1 MLALLP
7 VVPKRSGMIAFVT
20 GASAGFGAAIAR
32 RFAQD
37 GSRVVAAARRIDR
50 LETLRKEFGDLILP
64 VALDVRVRTEVESL
78 VQGLPPQ
85 FDEIDILVNRH

>member
-1 MLALLP
+1 
-7 VVPKRSGMIAFVT
+7 MIAFVT

-37 GSRVVAAARRIDR
+37 GLRVVAAARRIDR

-64 VALDVRVRTEVESL
+64 VALDVRVRTEVESV
-78 VQGLPPQ
+78 VQGLPQ
-85 FDEIDILVNRH
+85 